1 MAEEKYVLFKRYSQD
16 QDSLEDV
23 WDDTALIEAYDK
35 AVNLAKEKA
44 AAKLSA
50 TESSATASVDG
61 IQSFDEKLKTN
72 TSSPAQNHWKIG
84 DYVTAV
90 YSEDGVIYEAVI
102 ESLNNRT
109 LSCIVKYIGYDNKE
123 EVMLKDL
130 RPSNGP
136 ESRKIQM
143 EASREMNNDEM
154 ECEAS
159 NKSPIQTHEVGESK
173 KLEWE
178 PVQPSLNVPKKS
190 YVFNPPH
197 IPPPPPTAWPS
208 SNLSEENSDSLYSML
223 MSWYMAGYHT
233 GYHQGVTQNNRKKTS

>member
-1 MAEEKYVLFKRYSQD
+1 
-16 QDSLEDV
+16 
-23 WDDTALIEAYDK
+23 
-35 AVNLAKEKA
+35 
-44 AAKLSA
+44 
-50 TESSATASVDG
+50 
-61 IQSFDEKLKTN
+61 
-72 TSSPAQNHWKIG
+72 
-84 DYVTAV
+84 
-90 YSEDGVIYEAVI
+90 
-102 ESLNNRT
+102 
-109 LSCIVKYIGYDNKE
+109 
-123 EVMLKDL
+123 MLKDL

-233 GYHQGVTQNNRKKTS
+233 GKLPVYEAKMKNVELTCFHTGYHQGVTQNNRKKTS